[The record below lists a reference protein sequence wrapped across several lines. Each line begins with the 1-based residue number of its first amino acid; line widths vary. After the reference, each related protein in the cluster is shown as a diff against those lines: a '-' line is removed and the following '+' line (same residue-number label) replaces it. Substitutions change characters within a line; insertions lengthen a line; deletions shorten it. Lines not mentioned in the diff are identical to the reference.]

1 MPILKSF
8 LAVWLA
14 YWALQVVLPVRPAG
28 DAVIWGLLLQIAF
41 VLSVTCAFALTEFC
55 AGKHSHQV
63 RWKADGLLI
72 KLALILSLVGTLALI
87 YDKIIV
93 QGIDY
98 SAGLAYAREQ
108 WRRAGELRGEGVSSI
123 GSILGY
129 LIGSSYIIAII
140 LLPSSAFR
148 PAQKALIGAA
158 AFALAL
164 VNTLLTGGRSTLI
177 LAVLFYLVARIFN
190 GSEERGSGEDAL
202 LTRKSKLL
210 TMILVV
216 LSGCYFLYI
225 FLARAE
231 ATGISVTEY
240 SHAILAHL
248 GLMPT
253 DWLLNLPANSMLTSV
268 VNLLTM
274 GAAYF
279 THSFST
285 TVSIF
290 DYGPQHNEATVVFV
304 TAASMASRLRLI
316 PPVDTD
322 WFLTGL
328 FPSFPGALYLQGG
341 WGVLVLAGFAA
352 GMLTGL
358 AHLWFRKA
366 PSILSFG
373 LLSAFG
379 CILLASPILFAA
391 DVMMFPFI
399 IPQFFL
405 VYIIAKLI
413 TAWRK

>member
-328 FPSFPGALYLQGG
+328 FPSFPGGGHSICKVVGGCWCLPAL
-341 WGVLVLAGFAA
+341 
-352 GMLTGL
+352 
-358 AHLWFRKA
+358 
-366 PSILSFG
+366 PP
-373 LLSAFG
+373 G
-379 CILLASPILFAA
+379 C
-391 DVMMFPFI
+391 
-399 IPQFFL
+399 
-405 VYIIAKLI
+405 
-413 TAWRK
+413 